1 METDRMQ
8 QARTAVF
15 GQVARFAVTGG
26 LVTALGA
33 LVYWVPATYFG
44 VAPLLANFFA
54 YLAAMIS
61 GYVLHSRWSFK
72 GHGSRDNVVRTT
84 GRFFLVSLVSLGL
97 NSFFVWLLT
106 GVLGGPTWW
115 PVLTML
121 FVTPAATF
129 LLNRYWVFD

>member
-84 GRFFLVSLVSLGL
+84 GRF
-97 NSFFVWLLT
+97 VWLLT